1 MKTPIS
7 KDTLQ
12 FLGDLSRHNNR
23 DWFERHRNKYEAAR
37 NNMIEFVDG
46 LIATMNAHDDLET
59 PSGKKSLYR
68 IYNDVRFSKDKT
80 PYNPRFSGYL
90 KRRKPYLRGGYY
102 YWIKPGA
109 SRIACGFS
117 YPQPDD
123 LRRIRQDID
132 LNHDEWRKLLKRPGL
147 VKSFGA
153 MQGDQLMTSPQGYSR
168 EHPAI
173 DLLRYKQFWFE
184 HSFSDKEVI
193 SNDFQK
199 SISAHFKQ
207 IRPFFDHLSE
217 VLTTDAN
224 GESLL

>member
-1 MKTPIS
+1 
-7 KDTLQ
+7 
-12 FLGDLSRHNNR
+12 
-23 DWFERHRNKYEAAR
+23 
-37 NNMIEFVDG
+37 
-46 LIATMNAHDDLET
+46 
-59 PSGKKSLYR
+59 
-68 IYNDVRFSKDKT
+68 
-80 PYNPRFSGYL
+80 
-90 KRRKPYLRGGYY
+90 
-102 YWIKPGA
+102 
-109 SRIACGFS
+109 
-117 YPQPDD
+117 
-123 LRRIRQDID
+123 
-132 LNHDEWRKLLKRPGL
+132 
-147 VKSFGA
+147 

-199 SISAHFKQ
+199 SISTHFKQ